1 MIGDKV
7 VHGWLPEDEQT
18 KLVMQKLTYNDAVEM
33 VALADELEMRLNESH
48 DNNIEPQQQDLL
60 FRAGIVKVAPV
71 AVWREGWFLILVSQ
85 QRFLESSPSQLTFE
99 GLFKIHAA
107 LEEDE
112 LAVLFRNNH
121 FSTVLKRRN
130 VLYTLVTDVGF
141 IHRDEVVWETL
152 DCLNGDTRL
161 VNCDFASPPPQ
172 SAASQHSIA

>member
-1 MIGDKV
+1 
-7 VHGWLPEDEQT
+7 L
-18 KLVMQKLTYNDAVEM
+18 
-33 VALADELEMRLNESH
+33 LNGGGS
-48 DNNIEPQQQDLL
+48 
-60 FRAGIVKVAPV
+60 
-71 AVWREGWFLILVSQ
+71 LILVPR

-172 SAASQHSIA
+172 SAASQHAIA